1 MRTSDIYHTQGIQ
14 DFHVKSTSYA
24 GGIVRVSLVPD
35 STRRPMCPICGSY
48 DVARREI
55 GHRDVIG
62 LKMGTKQVVFEVP
75 VFRLDCAGCS
85 ANQRE
90 CLPFVEKWARHTKAV
105 SRTVIELRRDMSI
118 SAVANWTGLDWR
130 TVKEIEKRH
139 LTAKFKRIRLRD
151 VRIIGVDEIHV
162 GDKLYKTI
170 VRDLE
175 SGAVLFVGEGKGGDA
190 LAPFERRLRKVKHK
204 IKAIAMDMST
214 GYSAWAARFLPD
226 AKIVFD
232 HFHLIK
238 LMNEKLNII
247 RRRTVGSLD
256 EDTRKQLKHKRRLF
270 LRNEEDLEIDELKE
284 LEKLKETFGDLGTG
298 HGLKEKLRSIYRHAA
313 NEYDARPLLEDWAK
327 LAEASGIGPLQAMA
341 RTVSNHLDGILG
353 YWRFDELT
361 SAGMEGFNN
370 KIRWLIHQAY
380 GFHDQEYFDL
390 KIYDLPNCSTS
401 KDI

>member
-1 MRTSDIYHTQGIQ
+1 
-14 DFHVKSTSYA
+14 
-24 GGIVRVSLVPD
+24 
-35 STRRPMCPICGSY
+35 MCPICGSF
-48 DVARREI
+48 DVKPRKI
-55 GHRDVIG
+55 GSRDIIG
-62 LKMGTKQVVFEVP
+62 MKAGTKKVVFEVP
-75 VFRLDCAGCS
+75 VFRLDCSGCS
-85 ANQRE
+85 SNQRE
-90 CLPFVEKWARHTKAV
+90 ELPFVEKWARHTKAV
-105 SRTVIELRRDMSI
+105 SRTIVELRGKMSI
-118 SAVANWTGLDWR
+118 SDTADWLGLDWR

-139 LTAKFKRIRLRD
+139 LKTKFKHIRLRD
-151 VRIIGVDEIHV
+151 VRIIGVDEIYV

-247 RRRTVGSLD
+247 RRRTMRDLD
-256 EDTRKQLKHKRRLF
+256 EETRKQLKNKRRLF
-270 LRNEEDLEIDELKE
+270 LRNEEALEADDQSELA
-284 LEKLKETFGDLGTG
+284 KLKETFSDLGTG
-298 HGLKEKLRSIYRHAA
+298 HGLKEKLRSIYRHAT
-313 NEYDARPLLEDWAK
+313 NEHEARPLLEEWAK
-327 LAEASGIGPLQAMA
+327 LAEASGIGPLQTMA
-341 RTVSNHLDGILG
+341 KTITSHLDGILG